1 LAKTDDVLLALSR
14 MIPGCIQ
21 SVEAFQYKGKTY
33 RLIDN
38 FASSQY
44 MKCGV
49 CGNYPIFDVS
59 VIRSEDDGR
68 LNACNSCID
77 QMTNRPVSSWFKTY
91 RKKRANIIENRKYI
105 DGLSSILAAYE
116 RSELSFQI
124 SREDVEKLRK
134 TFVQM
139 CNGLNPR
146 TERKQLAGCY
156 ISYSVE
162 ALRGEQK
169 RVKSREAQ

>member
-14 MIPGCIQ
+14 TISGCIQ

-33 RLIDN
+33 RLVGN

-59 VIRSEDDGR
+59 VIRSEDGNR
-68 LNACNSCID
+68 LNACNNCID
-77 QMTNRPVSSWFKTY
+77 QMTNRAVSGWFKTY
-91 RKKRANIIENRKYI
+91 RKKRENIIENRKYI
-105 DGLSSILAAYE
+105 DGLSSILAGYG
-116 RSELSFQI
+116 RNELSFQI
-124 SREDVEKLRK
+124 SREDVEKLRT

-139 CNGLNPR
+139 CNGLNPGI
-146 TERKQLAGCY
+146 EQKQLAECY
-156 ISYSVE
+156 VS
-162 ALRGEQK
+162 
-169 RVKSREAQ
+169 